1 MSISFEELGISKEIL
16 KAIEDIG
23 FEEPSPIQKQA
34 IPVILERKDVIG
46 QAQTGTGKT
55 AAFGIPVLD
64 LINVQ
69 EKYLQ
74 CVILCPTRELAIQ
87 VADEIIKLS
96 KYKKGVQIL
105 PIYGGQSIE
114 RQIKSLKKGV
124 HIIVG
129 TPGRVMDHMNRGTI
143 SLDKV
148 KIFVLDE
155 ADEMLDMGF
164 REDIEFILKN
174 APANRQTLL
183 FSATMPKEILE
194 LTEKYQKNP
203 QIVKVIHKELTVP
216 NIEQYYFEV
225 KEKNK
230 IDALSR
236 IIDVYNPYQ
245 AIIFCNTKKKV
256 DELVEELKYRGY
268 AVDGLHGDMKQSQRD
283 KVMAKVR
290 KGITE
295 ILVATDVAARG
306 IDVESIDMVFNYDM
320 PQDEEYY
327 VHRIGRTA
335 RAGKSGKAITFVTG
349 KDFYKLKD
357 IQRYT
362 KTKIIRKE
370 VPTIG
375 DVQEIKNKALIEKIK
390 AIIDEGGIEK
400 YTAVAQRLID
410 DEYSS
415 LDVCAA
421 LIKMIVKDDMKKE
434 DEDEEYDFEN
444 TGGAPGMARLF
455 INVGRRNN
463 ISAKNIVGAIAGET
477 GLPGKLIGT
486 IDIYDKYT
494 FVEVPKEYAKD
505 IIRIMKDNEIK
516 GNKINIEPANAR

>member
-1 MSISFEELGISKEIL
+1 MEKMFDDLGLSKEIL
-16 KAIEDIG
+16 KAVEDMG

-34 IPVILERKDVIG
+34 IPVILSGKDVIG

-55 AAFGIPVLD
+55 AAFGMPVID
-64 LINVQ
+64 IINTQ
-69 EKYLQ
+69 DKYLQ
-74 CVILCPTRELAIQ
+74 AVILCPTRELAIQ
-87 VADEIIKLS
+87 VAEEIKKLS
-96 KYKKGVQIL
+96 KYKKGIQIL
-105 PIYGGQSIE
+105 PVYGGQSIE
-114 RQIKSLKKGV
+114 RQIKALKKGV
-124 HIIVG
+124 QIIVG
-129 TPGRVMDHMNRGTI
+129 TPGRVMDHINRKTI

-164 REDIEFILKN
+164 RDDIEFILKN
-174 APANRQTLL
+174 APKERQTLL
-183 FSATMPKEILE
+183 FSATMPKAILE

-203 QIVKVIHKELTVP
+203 ELVKVIHKELTVP

-245 AIIFCNTKKKV
+245 AIIFCNTKRKV
-256 DELVEELKYRGY
+256 DELVEELQSRGY
-268 AVDGLHGDMKQSQRD
+268 AADGLHGDMKQSQRD
-283 KVMAKVR
+283 KVMSKLR

-306 IDVESIDMVFNYDM
+306 IDVENIDMVFNFDM

-335 RAGKSGKAITFVTG
+335 RAGKTGRAFTFVSG

-362 KTKIIRKE
+362 KTKIMRKE
-370 VPTIG
+370 IPTIG
-375 DVQEIKNKALIEKIK
+375 DVEEIKNNALIEKIK
-390 AIIDEGGIEK
+390 ATIEEGGIEK
-400 YTAVAQRLID
+400 YTNIAEKLL
-410 DEYSS
+410 DEEYNS

-421 LIKMIVKDDMKKE
+421 LLKMLVKKDE
-434 DEDEEYDFEN
+434 RPLNDEDDFDFEN

-463 ISAKNIVGAIAGET
+463 ITPKNIVGAIAGET

-486 IDIYDKYT
+486 IDVYDKYT
-494 FVEVPKEYAKD
+494 FVEVPKEYAREV
-505 IIRIMKDNEIK
+505 IRIMKDNEIN